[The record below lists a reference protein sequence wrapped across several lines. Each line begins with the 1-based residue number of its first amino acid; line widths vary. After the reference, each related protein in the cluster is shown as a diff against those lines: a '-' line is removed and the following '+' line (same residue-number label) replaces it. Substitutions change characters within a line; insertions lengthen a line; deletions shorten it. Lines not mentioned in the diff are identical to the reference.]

1 MMRTASR
8 AGLAR
13 FAERA
18 VGKDALNTHLAL
30 LMWLVMIAAVLA
42 GVFLPH

>member
-1 MMRTASR
+1 MMKLASR
-8 AGLAR
+8 SGLAR

-30 LMWLVMIAAVLA
+30 LMWLVMIGAASAAL
-42 GVFLPH
+42 FLPH